1 MVDPEIV
8 PPIINDVMDVVVEF
22 PKIEPMMSRTEELA
36 NFKAE
41 LELKTITREYVIRKL
56 HPDFSDDMVAEILA
70 GDTPML
76 PPVVI

>member
-1 MVDPEIV
+1 
-8 PPIINDVMDVVVEF
+8 
-22 PKIEPMMSRTEELA
+22 MSRTEELA

-70 GDTPML
+70 GDAPIL